1 MKNKYNNYYI
11 ISEDIYKH
19 FLLED
24 RLDRFSLHIMLQI
37 IYLYSA
43 NFNVFRK
50 RLPVEVKCL

>member
-1 MKNKYNNYYI
+1 MKNKYNNYNI
-11 ISEDIYKH
+11 IGEDIYKH

-43 NFNVFRK
+43 KLMCFENVYR
-50 RLPVEVKCL
+50 